1 MIRVGI
7 VGTSWW
13 TDSMYLPALASHPGC
28 EVVAICGRNAE
39 VAQARADQWGIA
51 RVFSDWAELLVS
63 GQIDAVIVASSNAT
77 HAAIT
82 QKALAEGLHVLC
94 EKPVALSATEADLMA
109 ACAADT
115 DLCTMVPSTYQYMPI
130 FAATKRLIDEGFLGT
145 PHHLNLRCSH
155 RIRFGSHLQ
164 LAFRQGNRRLGSDRR
179 SWLAL
184 ALLRRVVVRS
194 IAELGC
200 MSATFVERDRR
211 PDGTDYA
218 RSEDSCV
225 VSVRFASGALGTL
238 QTCAVS
244 WEGTPFGQTHHIDAH
259 GCDGTIY
266 ATSDWDTE
274 QEVRVLARGDTGPSR
289 PIDLTAQWPTV
300 RFDTVHN
307 TYRDIGGF
315 KWSSQHLDVEVCDGQ
330 AVGVVGEADG
340 ETGDEVA
347 GASADSSGC
356 GAGVLGE
363 DRRGAHKRGR
373 GDRVRGVGYRRI
385 ALVPRTWGNANSR
398 AGSVYGALPVLQ

>member
-13 TDSMYLPALASHPGC
+13 TDSMYLPALANHPGC

-51 RVFSDWAELLVS
+51 RVFTDWAELLVS

-82 QKALAEGLHVLC
+82 QQALAEGLHVLC

-115 DLCTMVPSTYQYMPI
+115 DLCTMVPFTYQYMPI

-145 PHHLNLRCSH
+145 PHHLNLRYFTEFALDPSYSW
-155 RIRFGSHLQ
+155 RFDKEIAGSGVIGDLGSH
-164 LAFRQGNRRLGSDRR
+164 
-179 SWLAL
+179 WLYYAEWL
-184 ALLRRVVVRS
+184 FGP

-200 MSATFVERDRR
+200 MSAAFVERDPR
-211 PDGTDYA
+211 PDGSDYE
-218 RSEDSCV
+218 RSEDSCII
-225 VSVRFASGALGTL
+225 SVRFASGALGTL

-244 WEGTPFGQTHHIDAH
+244 WEGTPFGQTHHLDAH
-259 GCDGTIY
+259 GSDGTIY
-266 ATSDWDTE
+266 ATSDWDAE

-289 PIDLTAQWPTV
+289 PIDLAAQWPNV

-307 TYRDIGGF
+307 TYRDIFRSTDVMARRWVDDIIAGKACTPDLAAGARV
-315 KWSSQHLDVEVCDGQ
+315 QHLTDV
-330 AVGVVGEADG
+330 AL
-340 ETGDEVA
+340 T
-347 GASADSSGC
+347 SAD
-356 GAGVLGE
+356 L
-363 DRRGAHKRGR
+363 DGR
-373 GDRVRGVGYRRI
+373 
-385 ALVPRTWGNANSR
+385 L
-398 AGSVYGALPVLQ
+398 LPVATPGS